1 MARSI
6 EVLKPMRSFL
16 APVRAMF
23 LHLQK
28 RTRRR
33 QDEQDLR
40 GLPDRVLHDLG
51 IGRSEILA
59 CVRQGRD
66 IDGSGDG
73 AGA

>member
-1 MARSI
+1 
-6 EVLKPMRSFL
+6 MRSLL
-16 APVRAMF
+16 APVRAM
-23 LHLQK
+23 LSHLQK
-28 RTRRR
+28 RKRRR
-33 QDEQDLR
+33 QDEQELR